1 MLRCREERVIPEWL
15 VAVEL
20 AVSASCSAAL
30 VVVQHS
36 HFPCPANCKCAT
48 TRLLQ
53 SLYMDGMRHVRYTS
67 QYYVAYSQLVRYA

>member
-30 VVVQHS
+30 VIVQHS
-36 HFPCPANCKCAT
+36 HFPCPADCMSAT
-48 TRLLQ
+48 PRLLL
-53 SLYMDGMRHVRYTS
+53 SLYME
-67 QYYVAYSQLVRYA
+67 